1 MTFTEAVKTC
11 LVEKYATFSGRAS
24 RSEYWYLTLFGYLL
38 SLLIFFI
45 GYSLNS
51 PELMMGISLVV
62 CLIFFVPGLAVSVRR
77 LHDTGRSGWWLLLA
91 FIPYIGSIALFI
103 IFCIGSNDD
112 NKYGPNPLNKKIEG

>member
-11 LVEKYATFSGRAS
+11 LVEKYATFSGRAP
-24 RSEYWYLTLFGYLL
+24 RSEYWYLTLFGYFL

-45 GYSLNS
+45 GYTFNS

-62 CLIFFVPGLAVSVRR
+62 CLIFFVPGLAVSIRR

-91 FIPYIGSIALFI
+91 FIPYIGSIALLI
-103 IFCIGSNDD
+103 IFCIGSDDD
-112 NKYGPNPLNKKIEG
+112 NKYGPNPLTKKIEE

>member
-11 LVEKYATFSGRAS
+11 LVEKYATFSGRAP

-45 GYSLNS
+45 GYTFNS

-62 CLIFFVPGLAVSVRR
+62 CLIFFVPGLAVSIRR

-91 FIPYIGSIALFI
+91 FIPFIGSIALLI
-103 IFCIGSNDD
+103 IFCIGSDDD
-112 NKYGPNPLNKKIEG
+112 NKYGPNPLTKKIEE

>member
-11 LVEKYATFSGRAS
+11 LVEKYATFSGRAP

-45 GYSLNS
+45 GYTINSL
-51 PELMMGISLVV
+51 ELMMGISLVV

-91 FIPYIGSIALFI
+91 FLPYIGSIALLI
-103 IFCIGSNDD
+103 IFCIGSDDD
-112 NKYGPNPLNKKIEG
+112 NKYGSNPLTKKIEG